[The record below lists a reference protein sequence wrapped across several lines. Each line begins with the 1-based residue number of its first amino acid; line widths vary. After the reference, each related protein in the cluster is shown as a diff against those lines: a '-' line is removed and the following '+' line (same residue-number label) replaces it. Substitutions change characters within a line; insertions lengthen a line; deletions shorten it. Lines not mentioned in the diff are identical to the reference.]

1 MYAISASLI
10 LGAVLLTATVQDF
23 PQGYPRFSALLASH
37 HSFHLC
43 RRFSALRTRL
53 LLVKQDRLT
62 VLEKRLEKLDRDEVA
77 KLSLGS
83 CRADKNE
90 DRHVVLAEIGVAL
103 ADYGNNERTA
113 LSITS
118 HRHI

>member
-1 MYAISASLI
+1 MPWAI
-10 LGAVLLTATVQDF
+10 LLTATVQDF
-23 PQGYPRFSALLASH
+23 PQGYPRFSALVASH

-62 VLEKRLEKLDRDEVA
+62 VLEKRLEKLDEDEVA

-83 CRADKNE
+83 CRADNNK
-90 DRHVVLAEIGVAL
+90 DRHAVLAEIDDAL
-103 ADYGNNERTA
+103 ADYGNAE
-113 LSITS
+113 
-118 HRHI
+118 H